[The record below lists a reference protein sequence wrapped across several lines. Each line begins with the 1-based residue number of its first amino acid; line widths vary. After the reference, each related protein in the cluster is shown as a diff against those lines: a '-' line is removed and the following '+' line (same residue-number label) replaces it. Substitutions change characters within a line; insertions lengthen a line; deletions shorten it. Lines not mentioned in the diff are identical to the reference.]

1 MQPGPQAA
9 VVGVSAVSAFGFG
22 WRGLGRALLGRALA
36 PRPCATLERSH
47 PGTWASEVPPVP
59 AADEVSDAKT
69 RRLMSRAAHLAALA
83 MKRALAD
90 AGWDGGRDE
99 VGCFLGVGASGG
111 PMEELLAIL
120 RASVV
125 GGKVD
130 PARFCRE
137 GLASAHPLLAFHL
150 LSNYILCHGSIATG
164 VGGPNRAFY
173 SRGTG
178 TVTAVAE
185 ACWALAEGDCARA
198 LAGGA
203 DSALHLASFE
213 ELHLEGF
220 TARGFVPGEGAALLA
235 LAPQADTAL
244 AWIDGCAVDRDL
256 DSLLRRLGAASAD
269 LAILVPWGPPARE
282 SLNAALA
289 AAHPVP
295 PIHALDL
302 SLSLADPLAA
312 GPALACAAAVD
323 LLVSGTATQALVL
336 CAGVDGAFGG
346 VVLSRGPR

>member
-185 ACWALAEGDCARA
+185 ACWRWPKATARA
-198 LAGGA
+198 RPRRRRGLGPAPGLVRGAAPGRLHRARVRAGG
-203 DSALHLASFE
+203 
-213 ELHLEGF
+213 
-220 TARGFVPGEGAALLA
+220 RRGAARPR
-235 LAPQADTAL
+235 APADTAL

-256 DSLLRRLGAASAD
+256 DSLLRRLAPPRRPRHPGS
-269 LAILVPWGPPARE
+269 LGPARPRIAE
-282 SLNAALA
+282 RGPRRRPPRPPNPRAR
-289 AAHPVP
+289 PVP
-295 PIHALDL
+295 VAGRPARG
-302 SLSLADPLAA
+302 